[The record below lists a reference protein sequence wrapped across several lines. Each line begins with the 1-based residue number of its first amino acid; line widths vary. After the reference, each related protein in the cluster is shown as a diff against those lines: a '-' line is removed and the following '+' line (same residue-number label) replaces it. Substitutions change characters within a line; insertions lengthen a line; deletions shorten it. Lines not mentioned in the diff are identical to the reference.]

1 MSDESSADLQAAFA
15 AQLNLQID
23 SYGANPLE
31 LMEEDRIEFIRW
43 NVLALEDE
51 LHEALAET
59 GWKPWA
65 TSRHINTDK
74 FHGEL
79 VDAFHFFMNLCLVS
93 GLTAD
98 QLLERYFEKRSINA
112 KRQARGY
119 DGVEGKCPKCRRALD
134 DPTVVCKYNPK
145 TGLGWCQD
153 LGAFS
158 A

>member
-1 MSDESSADLQAAFA
+1 MSDESSADLQAAFL
-15 AQLNLQID
+15 AQLNLQIE
-23 SYGANPLE
+23 SYGSDPRE
-31 LMEEDRIEFIRW
+31 LMGDERIDFIRW

-98 QLLERYFEKRSINA
+98 QLLERYFEKRAINA

-119 DGVEGKCPKCRRALD
+119 DGVDGKCPKCRRALD
-134 DPTVVCKYNPK
+134 DPTVVCKYNK
-145 TGLGWCQD
+145 SSGLGWCQD

-158 A
+158 S